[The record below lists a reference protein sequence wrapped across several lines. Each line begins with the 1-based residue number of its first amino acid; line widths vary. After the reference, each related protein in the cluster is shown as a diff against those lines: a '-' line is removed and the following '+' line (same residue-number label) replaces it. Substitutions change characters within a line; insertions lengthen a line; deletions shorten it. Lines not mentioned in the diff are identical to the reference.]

1 MQEWLDGGWKTFLDD
16 FSLPHVIVL
25 ILASLMIIGLSFA
38 YYLQNRNFK
47 VKDKP
52 KRYSILVEKF
62 VDMVKAMVL
71 ETFGPRFIK
80 YTPYFIFLFGFL
92 FILNIFQIFDIS
104 EATSSYTVPL
114 TLGLITWISSIFCAV
129 KYQKLSFLK
138 HLCFCITVKKKKIPL
153 LPNPIEIMGKFTPL
167 ISISFRIW
175 GNIIA
180 GAIIYSVI
188 YWALGSIAENIE
200 IVPIIIGAIL
210 IIPALT
216 GYLSLFVGY
225 IQAYVFTLLSMT
237 YISMPIEEGL
247 VEHAKQEQEKL
258 LKKQKNVDN
267 LKLKNDNI
275 SIQE

>member
-1 MQEWLDGGWKTFLDD
+1 MQEWLNGSWSTFLDD

-38 YYLQNRNFK
+38 YYLQNRRYK

-52 KRYSILVEKF
+52 KSYSILIEKF
-62 VDMVKAMVL
+62 IDMVKAMVL

-80 YTPYFIFLFGFL
+80 YTPYFIFLFVFL
-92 FILNIFQIFDIS
+92 FILNIFQIFGIS
-104 EATSSYTVPL
+104 EATTSYTVPL
-114 TLGLITWISSIFCAV
+114 TLGFITWVSSIFCAI

-138 HLCFCITVKKKKIPL
+138 KLCFCITVKKKKIPIL
-153 LPNPIEIMGKFTPL
+153 INPIQVMGQFTPL

-180 GAIIYSVI
+180 GAIIYAVI
-188 YWALGSIAENIE
+188 YWAIGSIASNLAV
-200 IVPIIIGAIL
+200 VPIIIGGIL
-210 IIPALT
+210 VIPAIT

-247 VEHAKQEQEKL
+247 DSQAKLKNEKI
-258 LKKQKNVDN
+258 LKQQKKVDN
-267 LKLKNDNI
+267 LKKNSI
-275 SIQE
+275 SNQE

>member
-1 MQEWLDGGWKTFLDD
+1 MQEWLNGSWSTFLDD

-38 YYLQNRNFK
+38 YYLQNRRYK

-52 KRYSILVEKF
+52 KSYSILIEKF
-62 VDMVKAMVL
+62 IDMVKAMVL

-80 YTPYFIFLFGFL
+80 YTPYFIFLFVFL
-92 FILNIFQIFDIS
+92 FILNIFQIFGIS
-104 EATSSYTVPL
+104 EATTSYTVPL
-114 TLGLITWISSIFCAV
+114 TLGFITWVSSIFCAI

-138 HLCFCITVKKKKIPL
+138 KLCFCITVKKKKIPIL
-153 LPNPIEIMGKFTPL
+153 INPIQVMGQFTPL

-180 GAIIYSVI
+180 GAIIYAVI
-188 YWALGSIAENIE
+188 YWAIGLIASNLAV
-200 IVPIIIGAIL
+200 VPIIIGGIL
-210 IIPALT
+210 VIPAIT

-247 VEHAKQEQEKL
+247 DSQAKLKNEKI
-258 LKKQKNVDN
+258 LKQQKKVDN
-267 LKLKNDNI
+267 LKKNSI
-275 SIQE
+275 SNQE